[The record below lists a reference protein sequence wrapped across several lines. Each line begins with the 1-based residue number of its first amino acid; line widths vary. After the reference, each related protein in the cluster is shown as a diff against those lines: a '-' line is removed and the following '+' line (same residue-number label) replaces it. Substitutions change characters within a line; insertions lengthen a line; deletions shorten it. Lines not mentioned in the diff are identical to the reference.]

1 MKTKYKDR
9 PELSVGDIVMATAG
23 RDGGKYFLVVEAMG
37 EYVRIADGR
46 LRKMSKPKLKKNMHL
61 AKLGRAQSIE
71 FLDSPGGT
79 ADAEIRKILKEV

>member
-46 LRKMSKPKLKKNMHL
+46 LRKC
-61 AKLGRAQSIE
+61 QSR
-71 FLDSPGGT
+71 S
-79 ADAEIRKILKEV
+79 